1 MSWGKGLSYSLGV
14 GVGCEAGLLC
24 PYRRVLEA
32 ARRANQTGHFF
43 WMGSDSWGSKS
54 APVLRL
60 EEVAEGAVTILPK
73 RMSVRGRPPTIPY
86 GLLSTS
92 PSSVPCLVLPLRL
105 PINSRMQGPLA

>member
-1 MSWGKGLSYSLGV
+1 MGQLGSRAAIRTW
-14 GVGCEAGLLC
+14 AGLLC
-24 PYRRVLEA
+24 PHRRVLEA

-73 RMSVRGRPPTIPY
+73 RMSVRGRP
-86 GLLSTS
+86 
-92 PSSVPCLVLPLRL
+92 
-105 PINSRMQGPLA
+105 SRWG

>member
-1 MSWGKGLSYSLGV
+1 MGQLAAIRTW
-14 GVGCEAGLLC
+14 AGLLC
-24 PYRRVLEA
+24 PHRRVLEA

-73 RMSVRGRPPTIPY
+73 RMSVRGRP
-86 GLLSTS
+86 
-92 PSSVPCLVLPLRL
+92 
-105 PINSRMQGPLA
+105 SRWG

>member
-1 MSWGKGLSYSLGV
+1 MHTWV
-14 GVGCEAGLLC
+14 GLLC
-24 PYRRVLEA
+24 PHRRVLEA

-73 RMSVRGRPPTIPY
+73 RMSVRGRP
-86 GLLSTS
+86 
-92 PSSVPCLVLPLRL
+92 
-105 PINSRMQGPLA
+105 SRWG